1 MATRQAHRM
10 KSEKR
15 SRMIPVAV
23 SLISTRLNNEGPETA
38 TEDNYFTVKIRL
50 DEIFAVITL
59 KVSRHG
65 FASK

>member
-1 MATRQAHRM
+1 M

-15 SRMIPVAV
+15 SRMIPAAV

-38 TEDNYFTVKIRL
+38 TEHNYFTVKIRI

-59 KVSRHG
+59 KV
-65 FASK
+65 